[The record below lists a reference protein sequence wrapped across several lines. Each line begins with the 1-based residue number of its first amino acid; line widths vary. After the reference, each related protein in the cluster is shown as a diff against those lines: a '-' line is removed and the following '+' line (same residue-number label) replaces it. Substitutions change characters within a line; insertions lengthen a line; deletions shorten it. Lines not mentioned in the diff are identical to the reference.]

1 MSILDNLL
9 GGQDKLDAIVEQG
22 WVDPAAGLAKALG
35 IAEKR
40 VIVGGKDAF
49 PLVGTGRCWLVLAG
63 SVDIFWDDATGRTFL
78 TEIEAGGLVDAVLAQ
93 DGPARVLA
101 VPSEDTEI
109 VETTRSA
116 LYALHVAQNGTDQF
130 VEAWSIWIGA
140 LKDCIQR
147 GTVVQPPEGAQ
158 TAASTWD
165 GPLDRLNATLVASVS
180 VTREAMMRAR
190 LQRVRQAQNATAHDF
205 AKGLGIIADI
215 FDPDAPQRT
224 GLDRIGLAEAARIVV
239 HAVGIEEDI
248 VTPDAMETLPE
259 SDAIQVFAQ
268 DNGLQT
274 RSLQL
279 DEEWWT
285 QDHGP
290 LLAFTNPGRL
300 PCALLPAPR
309 DRYWICTGSAR
320 TLVDAKIAASIDAAA
335 YAFYPPLPSGPLT
348 PWRIFRFG
356 LGGGRRDVRNAI
368 LCMILCGLLSLITP
382 VAIGWLM
389 NPIIPGAERDQVYV
403 VMLLLATT
411 GISAA
416 LTSIIQSLATVRLEG
431 RMDNRIQAAVWIR
444 LLNLPASF
452 FRDYTAGDL
461 ANRADSIDS
470 MRQILAQSLNLF
482 LVSGIG
488 AVFSFGL
495 MLYYDWQVSLIVL
508 IACAVFGAV
517 AYTVGRRVLEYNR
530 QALDLGGRIQG
541 LILQML
547 GSIAKLRVAGA
558 ERRAFLQWLDL
569 YRRSID
575 IGLRQRVLNNRLLI
589 FRAMFEYLIP
599 LVVLVVIG
607 YQMGILL
614 AFFQWGSDTATASA
628 TPPLSTAE
636 FVSFNVA
643 LGQFLG
649 SAFSST
655 RGSLLLV
662 MLRPLYDRVKPIL
675 LAQEEERIGHG
686 HLAPIKGDIEFR
698 DVSFRYGPEDPLVL
712 RQVSFKAE
720 RGKVTAIVGPSGAG
734 KSSVVRLLLGF
745 ETPETGSVLV
755 DGNDIRF
762 INRWDLRRQY
772 GVVLQDGGLL
782 SASVYDNVAAGLP
795 FSTDEVM
802 AALRAAGLEEDIKA
816 WPMGLRTVVGDGSS
830 EISRGQRQRLMI
842 ARAIIRKPRVLIFDE
857 ATSALDN
864 VAQAEVTKNLKAL
877 DCTQIVIAHRLS
889 TIMDADKI
897 IVLDAGKVVETG
909 TYADLV
915 AKDGLFARLVERQV
929 E

>member
-9 GGQDKLDAIVEQG
+9 GGQDKLDEIISED

-35 IAEKR
+35 IASKR
-40 VIVGGKDAF
+40 MILGGKDAF
-49 PLVGTGRCWLVLAG
+49 PLVRTGRCWLVLSG
-63 SVDIFWDDATGRTFL
+63 SINLFWEDNVGRLFL
-78 TEIEAGGLVDAVLAQ
+78 AEIEAGGLLDAVTDK
-93 DGPARVLA
+93 DGAGRVLA
-101 VPSEDTEI
+101 VPSEDAEI
-109 VETTRSA
+109 VETTRA
-116 LYALHVAQNGTDQF
+116 DLYALHMAQKDSDQF
-130 VEAWSIWIGA
+130 VQAWSIWLSA
-140 LKDCIQR
+140 LKGFLQR
-147 GTVVQPPEGAQ
+147 GTMVQPPADGQ
-158 TAASTWD
+158 SPASTWD
-165 GPLDRLNATLVASVS
+165 APLDRLNATLAAS
-180 VTREAMMRAR
+180 AMAARDKVLRAR
-190 LQRVRQAQNATAHDF
+190 LQRVRQSQNATAHDF
-205 AKGLGIIADI
+205 AKGLGSIAGI
-215 FDPDAPQRT
+215 FDPDASTVSETDQMS
-224 GLDRIGLAEAARIVV
+224 LAEAAATVVRHLSIDQDVIV
-239 HAVGIEEDI
+239 
-248 VTPDAMETLPE
+248 PDAMETLPE
-259 SDAIQVFAQ
+259 PEAIQVFAQ

-274 RSLQL
+274 RNVELN
-279 DEEWWT
+279 DEWWM

-290 LLAFTNPGRL
+290 LLAFQNPGRR
-300 PCALLPAPR
+300 PCVLLPAPS
-309 DRYWICTGSAR
+309 DGYWVSTGNKR
-320 TLVDAKIAASIDAAA
+320 TLVDAKVAESLDPAA
-335 YAFYPPLPSGPLT
+335 YAFYPPLPTGLLT

-356 LGGGRRDVRNAI
+356 LGGGRLDVRNTI
-368 LCMILCGLLSLITP
+368 VCMVVAGLLSLIP
-382 VAIGWLM
+382 PLAIGWLM
-389 NPIIPGAERDQVYV
+389 SPIIPGAERDQVYV
-403 VMLLLATT
+403 VMLLLLTT

-416 LTSIIQSLATVRLEG
+416 LTAIIQSLATLRLEG

-444 LLNLPASF
+444 LLNLPAAF

-461 ANRADSIDS
+461 ANRADSINN
-470 MRQILAQSLNLF
+470 MRQILAQSLSLF

-495 MLYYDWQVSLIVL
+495 MFYYDWHVALIVL
-508 IACAVFGAV
+508 VVCILFGIV
-517 AYTVGRRVLEYNR
+517 TFTVGRQVLAYNR
-530 QALDLGGRIQG
+530 LALDMGGRIQG

-547 GSIAKLRVAGA
+547 GSIGKLRVAGA

-569 YRRSID
+569 YRRSVQV
-575 IGLRQRVLNNRLLI
+575 GVRQRILNNRLLI
-589 FRAMFEYLIP
+589 FRSMFEYVIP
-599 LVVLVVIG
+599 LIVLVVIG

-614 AFFQWGSDTATASA
+614 AFFHWDDAASGTATA
-628 TPPLSTAE
+628 PPLSTAQ

-643 LGQFLG
+643 LGQFLA

-655 RGSLLLV
+655 RGTLLLV

-675 LAQEEERIGHG
+675 VAEEEQRISHG
-686 HLAPIKGDIEFR
+686 HLAPIRGDIEFR
-698 DVSFRYGPEDPLVL
+698 DISFRYGPEEPLVL
-712 RQVSFKAE
+712 RQLSFTAE

-745 ETPETGSVLV
+745 EMPETGSVLV

-795 FSTDEVM
+795 FSPEEVTE
-802 AALRAAGLEEDIKA
+802 ALRAAGLEEDIKA

-864 VAQAEVTKNLKAL
+864 VAQMEVTKNLKAM
-877 DCTQIVIAHRLS
+877 DCTQIVVAHRLS

-897 IVLDAGKVVETG
+897 VVLDAGRVVETG
-909 TYADLV
+909 TYIDLV
-915 AKDGLFARLVERQV
+915 AKNGLFARLVERQV